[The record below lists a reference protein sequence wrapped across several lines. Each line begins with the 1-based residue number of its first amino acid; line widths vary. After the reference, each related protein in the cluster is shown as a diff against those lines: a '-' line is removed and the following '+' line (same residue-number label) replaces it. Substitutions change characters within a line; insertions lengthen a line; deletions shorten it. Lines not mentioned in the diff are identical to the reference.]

1 MIRPKKLSR
10 DANQRAQ
17 QVAKLLNGETEQGPE
32 RSPVSAYLAEIG
44 RKGGLKGGKARA
56 AKLSKARRKAIAK
69 KASDKR
75 WKSSPKKIVAIELS

>member
-17 QVAKLLNGETEQGPE
+17 QVAKLLTGEVELEREPE

-44 RKGGLKGGKARA
+44 RKGGMKGGKARA
-56 AKLSKARRKAIAK
+56 KTLSSKKRSAIAA
-69 KASDKR
+69 KASRAR
-75 WKSSPKKIVAIELS
+75 WKSNKRH